1 MGQVIGTVNVSVN
14 RQQSAQVRSISYGA
28 RTIKSA
34 TDLLLDGAQ
43 TGDVIQYDATTRNFT
58 VGPLQESPPEIDGGI
73 F

>member
-14 RQQSAQVRSISYGA
+14 RQQSASVRSISYGA
-28 RTIKSA
+28 RTLKSA
-34 TDLLLDGAQ
+34 SDLLLAGAQ
-43 TGDVIQYDATTRNFT
+43 TGDVIQYDADTRNFI